1 MHVSWCFLVG
11 SAQLCPLRLQEPVRG
26 WLDSG
31 NFPLAQRAFHCLE
44 TADDSLQILILFR
57 FLLMPIW
64 MRNYGPATLRIPMW
78 KLLVSALPHTLWV
91 SFIFAS
97 LGTSLQDVD
106 ELFTHGSDFKL
117 ADAKWQNF
125 AIFLVAFL
133 TAVLVSLYSYK
144 KYNELMNNETT
155 PLLQG
160 TKGP

>member
-1 MHVSWCFLVG
+1 MVG

-31 NFPLAQRAFHCLE
+31 NFPLTQRAFHCLE